1 MKYLLTL
8 LGIMSVFTSLFAE
21 EFIRV
26 YKTGTEFFVRSSY
39 SAKEDLIIHNWR
51 YANEKAY
58 LVTKDTPTEKYY
70 KGKVLHVSA
79 DDYPATVSLG
89 SFGTLSGNHG
99 SYFAS
104 LLTAPNHGLT
114 VKDTGGIVTCS
125 KGVTYVIM
133 GIVDKDTLIIH
144 PEGTPRTAGHTFT
157 FHAGNPLT
165 YKGAPLAFTNS
176 RRSQLYP
183 LNRITRFELLADG
196 KTPVPEKKEIK
207 CRFADFIFVHDVLNP
222 AEAVKA
228 VKNAPGKAQTPA
240 WSVTHAMC
248 FYNTPEE
255 IKKYPEY
262 GKLPALATYSNTF
275 RYQPR
280 GANVNY
286 RKVHYHTALKNATD
300 LHVMF
305 AWNGEIARQKKQL
318 FYIPK
323 LKPLKVKNG
332 KGPKA
337 PEITIDLTSGYE
349 LPKQLGVSYYIPVKD
364 TLDPG
369 DLPDRFIRV
378 AGDEQGYRYGIALGY
393 SLFMGSSAK
402 GYTPRERDIVYH
414 IYKSHKMYPIANTPK
429 NIKPG
434 QVIET
439 VAYRQYFDPQIEPDA
454 TSFYCHYQGT
464 SLVVHLDFHKV
475 VKNKTVKLPA
485 AAAGKKITILEKTAA
500 LELHTK
506 GVVPAEGIKLSNNA
520 KHGYL
525 VLKLD

>member
-1 MKYLLTL
+1 MKYLLTI

-39 SAKEDLIIHNWR
+39 SATEDLIIHNWR

-58 LVTKDTPTEKYY
+58 LVTKNTPTEKYSR
-70 KGKVLHVSA
+70 GKVLHVSA
-79 DDYPATVSLG
+79 DDYPATVSMG

-99 SYFAS
+99 SFFAS
-104 LLTAPNHGLT
+104 LLTVPNHNLT
-114 VKDTGGIVTCS
+114 VKDVGGIVKCS

-133 GIVDKDTLIIH
+133 RIVDKDTLIIH
-144 PEGTPRTAGHTFT
+144 PEGTKRSTGHTFT

-165 YKGAPLAFTNS
+165 YKGSPLAFTAS

-207 CRFADFIFVHDVLNP
+207 CRFADFIFVHEVLNP

-228 VKNAPGKAQTPA
+228 VKNAPGKAPSPA
-240 WSVTHAMC
+240 WSVTHEMC
-248 FYNTPEE
+248 FFNTPDAV
-255 IKKYPEY
+255 KKYPEY
-262 GKLPALATYSNTF
+262 AKLPAIATYSNTF

-286 RKVHYHTALKNATD
+286 RKAVFHTELKGATD
-300 LHVMF
+300 LNVMF
-305 AWNGEIARQKKQL
+305 AWNGVIAKQKEQL

-337 PEITIDLTSGYE
+337 PEMTIDFTAGFQ
-349 LPKQLGVSYYIPVKD
+349 LPKQLNVSYYIPVKD
-364 TLDPG
+364 ALDPN

-378 AGDEQGYRYGIALGY
+378 TGENKNYRYGIALGY
-393 SLFMGSSAK
+393 SLFMGSTAK
-402 GYTPRERDIVYH
+402 GYTPRERDIIYH

-434 QVIET
+434 KVIET
-439 VAYRQYFDPQIEPDA
+439 IAYRQYFNPQVEPDA

-464 SLVVHLDFHKV
+464 SLVVYLDFHKV
-475 VKNKTVKLPA
+475 LKDKIIKLPA
-485 AAAGKKITILEKTAA
+485 AAAGKKITVLEKTP
-500 LELHTK
+500 LLTLHTK
-506 GVVPAEGIKLSNNA
+506 SVVPAEGIKLSNNA